1 MTDSIVSKD
10 KTSGYNLLNKSG
22 QSGQHFF
29 KKNNRDAK
37 CLSSIIPQGLLEGKI
52 FVQRNEISHSQ
63 DFFVNDED
71 VAKNVYAKEPMMTH
85 NVYVTLHLKI
95 QVTFLDLDSLYMY
108 PIFNG
113 IAFHLFSLSYL
124 ALLNVRSQNLGS
136 WASPKEQK
144 FSNL

>member
-1 MTDSIVSKD
+1 MP
-10 KTSGYNLLNKSG
+10 
-22 QSGQHFF
+22 
-29 KKNNRDAK
+29 
-37 CLSSIIPQGLLEGKI
+37 SSIIPQGLLEGKI

-113 IAFHLFSLSYL
+113 IAFHLFCLSYL

>member
-1 MTDSIVSKD
+1 MP
-10 KTSGYNLLNKSG
+10 
-22 QSGQHFF
+22 
-29 KKNNRDAK
+29 
-37 CLSSIIPQGLLEGKI
+37 SSIIPQGLLQGKI

-113 IAFHLFSLSYL
+113 IAFHLFSLSYEYERQEPAPRRGL
-124 ALLNVRSQNLGS
+124 APPVPIFLAKKSFRFENNLEQAEAEVVPSSSLVKLQLTLN
-136 WASPKEQK
+136 EK
-144 FSNL
+144 FS